1 MIFTLNF
8 TPVLPSAIVSQALW
22 YNKNIKIDN
31 ESLYLAEV
39 SEKVLKCVGHLFNER
54 QKLKTWDELKQEYGF
69 HENKRFLF
77 VRLLHAIPKSWKNDL
92 PDVKENT
99 DILVNQVHHIIRKRM
114 QSYELFM
121 EPTPSFFI

>member
-1 MIFTLNF
+1 M
-8 TPVLPSAIVSQALW
+8 
-22 YNKNIKIDN
+22 
-31 ESLYLAEV
+31 
-39 SEKVLKCVGHLFNER
+39 FNER

-77 VRLLHAIPKSWKNDL
+77 VRLLHAIPKSGKTDL
-92 PDVKENT
+92 PDVKENI

-114 QSYELFM
+114 QSHELFM